1 MFTKSAILCPN
12 GEISLRFTINA
23 AETKLPIGIFKKNSF
38 IKNNNAWYDIGSA
51 NKELQGDALITK
63 SFVGTMSCSFHVFNE
78 QGTDNTVEFYV
89 AKVEADDGLTP
100 IDDSKITKTIKANT
114 LPPNG
119 VVVTIPAFKY
129 NFKKGES
136 YRLIAKANKDDGA
149 FVQVNNSDHI
159 AMVETIMQIEY
170 FTEIP
175 EDILKENGIFNI
187 QLTKGGKP
195 VDDISKYSI
204 SIDVDTNKITVI
216 TK

>member
-1 MFTKSAILCPN
+1 M
-12 GEISLRFTINA
+12 
-23 AETKLPIGIFKKNSF
+23 
-38 IKNNNAWYDIGSA
+38 
-51 NKELQGDALITK
+51 
-63 SFVGTMSCSFHVFNE
+63 
-78 QGTDNTVEFYV
+78 
-89 AKVEADDGLTP
+89 
-100 IDDSKITKTIKANT
+100 
-114 LPPNG
+114 
-119 VVVTIPAFKY
+119 
-129 NFKKGES
+129 
-136 YRLIAKANKDDGA
+136 IAKANKDDGT

-170 FTEIP
+170 FTEIS